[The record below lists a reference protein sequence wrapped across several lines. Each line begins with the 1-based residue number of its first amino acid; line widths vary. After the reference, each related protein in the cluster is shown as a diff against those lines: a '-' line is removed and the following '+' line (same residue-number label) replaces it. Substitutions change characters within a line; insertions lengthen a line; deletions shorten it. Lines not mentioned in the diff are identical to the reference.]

1 MDHPVDV
8 ASCKFSRGIPSITRE
23 SASMLEMLN
32 NCEDWSLFEVR
43 MKKGAAMFKFLNL
56 ELVK

>member
-1 MDHPVDV
+1 
-8 ASCKFSRGIPSITRE
+8 
-23 SASMLEMLN
+23 MLN

-56 ELVK
+56 ELIK